1 MGCMSAC
8 DDVYHRCS
16 KIFDLAGINLL
27 PNCNQTSPLTG
38 LTLSSSNAT
47 CNSIPSKVTN
57 PNAYYNLSAVPANFI
72 AAKCPSPFI
81 KDLDPFSSSSE
92 TLCLAGCCMPCPS
105 QNFVSRRFPSLSFS
119 NMTQFYPT
127 GWTRRGFQ
135 ATTILRAISSV
146 LCLFMAI
153 SYLVL
158 PDKRR
163 HPSLLI
169 LNFSIAL
176 FVFSLVGFF
185 SVGDPTRIQCANST
199 TPSTQDNNPLC
210 AVQGALLIFGSLAT
224 CCWSAALILNL
235 HLHTVWRSNFFSDR
249 YDILNA
255 FCWGYPAIIMAVILG
270 LHKVKF
276 EFADLC
282 LVSMDAIFETFFY
295 PMIAVICPAFLVH
308 LATFV
313 YIARMAFQEST
324 LSETRHS
331 TQSDPNPAGITTRTH
346 KHVLVA
352 VKIQWR
358 ALLLAVLAISAVV
371 FYWIFYFTQ
380 INKMKTLV
388 KDNSIKLNWI
398 ECMISPDG
406 SQDNCTEDI
415 RDYLPPFGVMIAAEA
430 YVSSLGIWLAI
441 VFGRMSLFRDW
452 NDLLYDLRLF
462 FTSRGSLKA
471 RNEQFFAL

>member
-8 DDVYHRCS
+8 DDVYHTCS
-16 KIFDLAGINLL
+16 KIFELAGISRL

-38 LTLSSSNAT
+38 LTLSSSSAT
-47 CNSIPSKVTN
+47 CNSIPPKVTN

-72 AAKCPSPFI
+72 AATCPSPFI
-81 KDLDPFSSSSE
+81 KDLDPSSSSE
-92 TLCLAGCCMPCPS
+92 SLCLAGCCMPCPS
-105 QNFVSRRFPSLSFS
+105 QNF
-119 NMTQFYPT
+119 FYPT
-127 GWTRRGFQ
+127 GWTRRGFK
-135 ATTILRAISSV
+135 ATTILRVISSV

-176 FVFSLVGFF
+176 FIFSLVGFF
-185 SVGDPTRIQCANST
+185 SVGDPTRIQCASRT
-199 TPSTQDNNPLC
+199 TSSTQDNNPLC

-249 YDILNA
+249 YDILSA
-255 FCWGYPAIIMAVILG
+255 FCWGYPAIIMSVILG
-270 LHKVKF
+270 LHKVRF

-324 LSETRHS
+324 RSETRHS
-331 TQSDPNPAGITTRTH
+331 TQSDPAGITTRTH

-406 SQDNCTEDI
+406 SQDNCTDVI
-415 RDYLPPFGVMIAAEA
+415 QDYLPPFGVMIAAEA
-430 YVSSLGIWLAI
+430 YVSSLGIWLTI
-441 VFGRMSLFRDW
+441 IFGRMSLFRDW

-462 FTSRGSLKA
+462 FTSRGPLKA